1 LKLWI
6 SKKNDYPSFAAFVD
20 GEGTQDIRTIAGR
33 FREIPVFSKDSS
45 YYQDWGA
52 AESFSLVGRGIGECS
67 AGLFDLIEVDLNGA
81 RQLREEIR
89 SGDPQNDDALYG
101 IALRSARA
109 LLITRGIEA
118 PTDDAVFDSF
128 AKHFIQAGLIDR
140 RFESVIRSAHQK
152 NAGEL
157 NQLEE
162 EVFALL
168 NAVEALYR
176 SMDNSLRFP
185 AEAKS
190 TA

>member
-1 LKLWI
+1 
-6 SKKNDYPSFAAFVD
+6 VD
-20 GEGTQDIRTIAGR
+20 GEGTQDIRAIASR
-33 FREIPVFSKDSS
+33 YREIPAYSEDKS

-52 AESFSLVGRGIGECS
+52 EECFSLVGRGIGECS

-81 RQLREEIR
+81 RQLREELR
-89 SGDPQNDDALYG
+89 SGYAQSEESLYG
-101 IALRSARA
+101 ITLRCARA

-118 PTDDAVFDSF
+118 PTDAAVFENF
-128 AKHFIQAGLIDR
+128 EKHFIQAGLIDR
-140 RFESVIRSAHQK
+140 RFESVIRNAHQK
-152 NAGEL
+152 NTWEL

-168 NAVEALYR
+168 KAVEALYR

-185 AEAKS
+185 AEARA